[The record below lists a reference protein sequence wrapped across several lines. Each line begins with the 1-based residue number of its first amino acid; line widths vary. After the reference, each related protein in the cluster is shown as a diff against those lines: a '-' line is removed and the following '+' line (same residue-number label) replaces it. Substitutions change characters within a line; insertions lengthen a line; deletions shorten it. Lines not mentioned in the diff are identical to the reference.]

1 MTHKEIYEAKKK
13 KAKEKKAAGLQLSK
27 SEKVAFANRW
37 YFSIPLDID
46 VYESVIEMAEEYGV
60 MPYQIV
66 EAWIIKGY
74 GASRGKNEG

>member
-1 MTHKEIYEAKKK
+1 MNHKEIYEEKRR
-13 KAKEKKAAGLQLSK
+13 KAKEKKAAGLQLSR
-27 SEKVAFANRW
+27 SEKIAYASKW

-60 MPYQIV
+60 MPCQIV
-66 EAWIIKGY
+66 EAWIMKGY